1 MIGQVLTS
9 AMGDD
14 GEKEATGAEGK
25 GDEPCEVFQAAV
37 PCGFQTPFLDSCV
50 KIIKNPVLPFRKLL
64 ERYLLNNS
72 IGLQGRIQDIGNN
85 GL

>member
-1 MIGQVLTS
+1 MVGQVLTS

-37 PCGFQTPFLDSCV
+37 PCGF
-50 KIIKNPVLPFRKLL
+50 
-64 ERYLLNNS
+64 
-72 IGLQGRIQDIGNN
+72 
-85 GL
+85 